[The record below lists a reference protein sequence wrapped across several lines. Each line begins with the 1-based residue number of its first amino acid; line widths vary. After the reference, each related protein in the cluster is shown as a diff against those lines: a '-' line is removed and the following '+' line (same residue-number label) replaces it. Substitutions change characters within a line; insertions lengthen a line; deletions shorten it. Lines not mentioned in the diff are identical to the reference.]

1 MYPFEYGKSFVDK
14 SPTDQCLRDL
24 DRILAEEQDPG
35 AHPYLVPGTVPIKE
49 KKPGVLGAQA
59 FFVLGTVPI
68 KKKRLQVKP
77 QGNKHNEALEQCR
90 NQSCVYIYLNVSQ
103 SNRAIKNYASVLGIS
118 MAALAISCC

>member
-1 MYPFEYGKSFVDK
+1 MSHRVGQNFEG
-14 SPTDQCLRDL
+14 
-24 DRILAEEQDPG
+24 G
-35 AHPYLVPGTVPIKE
+35 AGSRCPAVFSTGYSAHQG
-49 KKPGVLGAQA
+49 KKPGVLGAHA

-77 QGNKHNEALEQCR
+77 QANKHYKEALEQCR